1 MAPRFRSDGRRIHAI
16 RHRGSSS
23 QRAPT
28 SRSTE
33 CRGRKPLNVFH
44 VATINKPIAPRMGY
58 APIETIIGNIHK
70 GLTSLG
76 HHSTVACSAD
86 SIVGPT
92 KYPTVSHSLGDYCR
106 EGTAEAQATV
116 ALHLSKALARIRQ
129 GDVDIVHMHEWWGF
143 VCEGRLDP
151 PVPIVMTLHVP
162 ASESG
167 LYTHPTRLETTRSGS
182 R

>member
-16 RHRGSSS
+16 RHRGSCS
-23 QRAPT
+23 QRSPT
-28 SRSTE
+28 ARSTK
-33 CRGRKPLNVFH
+33 CGGPKPLNVFH

-92 KYPTVSHSLGDYCR
+92 KYPTVSHSLGAYRR
-106 EGTAEAQATV
+106 EETAEAHATGAV
-116 ALHLSKALARIRQ
+116 DPSKTLA
-129 GDVDIVHMHEWWGF
+129 
-143 VCEGRLDP
+143 
-151 PVPIVMTLHVP
+151 
-162 ASESG
+162 
-167 LYTHPTRLETTRSGS
+167 
-182 R
+182 